1 MDDINEKKIQERL
14 EKTVMIVAATGVIL
28 LAAAG
33 FFGFFCWILSNGQ
46 GYQMGRGIITESRSA
61 QKSLLNSI

>member
-1 MDDINEKKIQERL
+1 MDDINEKKIQGRL
-14 EKTVMIVAATGVIL
+14 KKTVMIVAATGVIL

-46 GYQMGRGIITESRSA
+46 EDCHGKLVCTG
-61 QKSLLNSI
+61 